1 MAFAG
6 MNYLAIPVA
15 GIAGFL
21 FGGLY
26 YWLLGTPWAAASGWS
41 AERMAAHA
49 RGEVRQ
55 PAVPL
60 LIAVVAN
67 VVIAWVLAG
76 VLGHL
81 GPGQVTIRNGI
92 ISAGFVWF
100 GFVATTMAVNYAF
113 GGRKLMLAVIDGGHW
128 LGVLLVIGAILGAFG
143 TG

>member
-6 MNYLAIPVA
+6 MNIPAILVA

-26 YWLLGTPWAAASGWS
+26 YWLLARPWAAASEWP

-55 PAVPL
+55 PAAAL
-60 LIAVVAN
+60 AIAVVAN
-67 VVIAWVLAG
+67 LIIAWVLAG

-92 ISAGFVWF
+92 ISAAFIWF

-113 GGRKLMLAVIDGGHW
+113 GGRKPMLAVIDGGHW
-128 LGVLLVIGAILGAFG
+128 LGVLLVIGAVLGAFG